1 MKEILGQEYDYKVK
15 SIQEALDKE
24 KEIALEQV
32 LQEKQNFITN
42 KEHQFQQI
50 IVNEKVKI

>member
-50 IVNEKVKI
+50 IVNEKVNI